1 MSISFCE
8 PSNSRGA
15 EPLGRIVV
23 RGETVGPD
31 EGRSRRMAQA
41 DVDRVERRDLART
54 TGGRLTTDAGGV
66 VTLAAPATAL
76 ARAVVRP
83 DLSAAADAKRPW
95 WSRLGRAI
103 LLGGGLVGG
112 PDAAALKAL
121 GLRAVESAA
130 THTVYAAAE
139 RAGADGVR
147 AAGKLIVPLGAG
159 KMSEAERSAA
169 AYLVRS
175 GHEVVRVPESTI
187 DGSRSADFLID
198 GKRTELKT
206 LSNVRSPDFTGAVI
220 RRIREA
226 AAQAPNVLID
236 ARGQAGMD
244 EEAAQQILAIV
255 YKSARDRG
263 IAELRII
270 GKGFDD
276 RMVR

>member
-1 MSISFCE
+1 MSISLCE
-8 PSNSRGA
+8 PSNSRAA

-23 RGETVGPD
+23 PGETVGPD
-31 EGRSRRMAQA
+31 TGRSRRMAQA
-41 DVDRVERRDLART
+41 DVDRVERRDLAQT
-54 TGGRLTTDAGGV
+54 NGGRVATDAGGV
-66 VTLAAPATAL
+66 ATLAAPATAL
-76 ARAVVRP
+76 ARAVVCA
-83 DLSAAADAKRPW
+83 DLSAVADTKRPW
-95 WSRLGRAI
+95 WSRLGHAL

-121 GLRAVESAA
+121 GLRAIESGA

-139 RAGADGVR
+139 HAGADGAR

-169 AYLVRS
+169 AYLVKS

-226 AAQAPNVLID
+226 ATQAPNVLID

-244 EEAAQQILAIV
+244 EEAARLIE
-255 YKSARDRG
+255 SAVRRSPQDAG
-263 IAELRII
+263 ITELRII
-270 GKGFDD
+270 GNGFE
-276 RMVR
+276 RKMVR